1 MKVKRLLVLLF
12 TLSLLIGSAFAIS
25 ASADGDTAPRIASY
39 NISYEGDFKFMVAVP
54 KTQVGETLTFT
65 VSDGNVSKSVT
76 KKVEQLGSDTFAD
89 PTLNGVEMWA
99 IRSDFQIS
107 AKDMAKEYTLTV
119 TSDIDTDN
127 EKTSDAVTYSLAMYL
142 NERLYKNGVI
152 LAEDGTQDAD
162 RRDLYLS
169 TLEYGHNAEYVLY
182 NLDENP
188 DNDVTVFVDELV
200 YSNISGKYQLYQPGT
215 SVTAPNRI
223 LKVSTFSYTDGRW
236 EKGGTVEE
244 LWGKTV
250 TLNEHQIYSTD
261 LNESWKDGKINAAFA
276 TPKLT
281 YFTAGGEAVTNAE
294 VWDGYYTTDNG
305 TSLTDAEGNTYY
317 DKFSLVNSYDGHSNV
332 LRVQNLDP
340 VIYTEDGEGN
350 VVTENGRNNAHI
362 VTPLIPTVATDG
374 VKANDV
380 YVFELDVN
388 IQSENEAEYQLV
400 MRDVS
405 GNAMF
410 NLALAQDGVL
420 RYEEITPGVVVTYE
434 ETKADTELANLI
446 FDKNWHKVRIEIG
459 FGYRYTKVY
468 VDGALE
474 LEYVAGLHNN
484 YDYAKDVEARRAYGS
499 AEIFVANDFTTD
511 IYLDNV
517 QFTKYDAAATH
528 DVWSADSEL
537 SLVSEDAAD
546 AAVFKTL
553 FTAKTLNENDGK
565 TAIVLGNV
573 PTRASSRK
581 ANEILAT
588 GVAEYYDSETE
599 TNVLYNNSIGYV
611 IFAIGNEV
619 AIAYSNEDARDLAFD
634 YFVTNYSVETLN
646 VSDGELASYFNAD
659 ALRGAMYAS
668 YFNTLR
674 DTLVKANVENADA
687 IVNGISNIYGNM
699 YSGEILTWI
708 ASLYDPDIGGFYYS
722 NSARDTVG
730 FYPDLESTSQATAM
744 LERLG
749 IVSAASNN
757 FYFTTEL
764 VGETIHNTMLNWVR
778 GLQSADDG
786 CFYHPQWEGESAS
799 RVGRDIDSAIH
810 LFGRLQERPY
820 YDIPGVTDEKYQGIG
835 APAVATSALTG
846 KLSASGISAV
856 SKVVAVADDTTSSLP
871 TYLQSIGNWA
881 DYLAGLG
888 FNETGRSYPAGNTI
902 SSIHRLV
909 TQADNDYAAA
919 KEAETA
925 PDISAYSQYIP
936 NYLTTTTPYVDYLEN
951 YLNSIQADNGFWEA
965 GTPTWAGLNGL
976 MKISAAYSSYGRTI
990 QKSLA
995 AFNSSLQV
1003 AQSGRSGKESA
1014 CYIFNAWTCLSSML
1028 GLVAKNDTEENFA
1041 TAKASLLAAAPNL
1054 IAISYDVYS
1063 HHALKNED
1071 GEIYGFSYYE
1081 DSPMNYSQSAHVGYS
1096 DVPEADINSTM
1107 LASSSFL
1114 GVLFSTLNYAVDENL
1129 QDGVRAVKLIPL
1141 WNYKTDLDIFVEAWK
1156 AAPKVDKSIPE
1167 PEIIDFND
1175 GEMDNS
1181 IRLTLGSSGNT
1192 SEILAAPDK
1201 TDDLAL
1207 KLHYET
1213 AAEGGSVADDTD
1225 YGYMY
1230 VKFVDQLAEGNTYYY
1245 EMDLFVES
1253 SNTDAL
1259 FMQYLLLDATKTTD
1273 ITAFNLYN
1281 SSAGLRVECSYRHP
1295 GAGTEEATSY
1305 TFDGIPATGGWIRLS
1320 FVTTKTYTDDVLTG
1334 LSTAITVKSGETTR
1348 SHTFNDCYI
1357 LDTETAAEND
1367 ILDVNVGRAWIV
1379 QYKQS
1384 NSYNMWIDNIW
1395 CGKKAPQ

>member
-54 KTQVGETLTFT
+54 KAHVGETLTFT
-65 VSDGNVSKSVT
+65 VSDGKVSKSVT
-76 KKVEQLGSDTFAD
+76 KTVEQLGSDTFAD
-89 PTLNGVEMWA
+89 PTLNGVAMWA

-119 TSDIDTDN
+119 SSDG
-127 EKTSDAVTYSLAMYL
+127 KTSAAVTYSLAMYL

-188 DNDVTVFVDELV
+188 DNDVTVFVDDLV

-276 TPKLT
+276 TPRLT

-305 TSLTDAEGNTYY
+305 TSLTDAKGNTYY

-362 VTPLIPTVATDG
+362 ETPLIPTVATDD

-400 MRDVS
+400 MRDVN

-599 TNVLYNNSIGYV
+599 TNVLYNNSVGYV

-634 YFVTNYSVETLN
+634 YFVTNYSVAALN

-778 GLQSADDG
+778 GLQSAEDG
-786 CFYHPQWEGESAS
+786 CFYHPQWDSAAAS

-820 YDIPGVTDEKYQGIG
+820 YDIPGVTDKNYQGIG

-856 SKVVAVADDTTSSLP
+856 SKIVAVADDTTSSLP

-881 DYLAGLG
+881 TYLAGLG

-976 MKISAAYSSYGRTI
+976 MKISAAYGSYGRTI

-1003 AQSGRSGKESA
+1003 AQTGRLGTESA

-1028 GLVAKNDTEENFA
+1028 RLVRTADAENGTDNFA
-1041 TAKASLLAAAPNL
+1041 TAKTNLLAAAPNL

-1071 GEIYGFSYYE
+1071 GEVYGFSYYE
-1081 DSPMNYSQSAHVGYS
+1081 DSPMNYSQGAHVAHSAY
-1096 DVPEADINSTM
+1096 PEADINSTM
-1107 LASSSFL
+1107 LATSSFL
-1114 GVLFSTLNYAVDENL
+1114 GVLFSTLNYAVDTDIT
-1129 QDGVRAVKLIPL
+1129 DGKSAIKCIPL

-1156 AAPKVDKSIPE
+1156 AAPKVDKTIPE
-1167 PEIIDFND
+1167 PQRIDFND

-1181 IRLTLGSSGNT
+1181 IRLSLGSGGNT
-1192 SEILAAPDK
+1192 AEILAAPDK

-1207 KLHYET
+1207 KVHHEKDSAHAKTYFQ
-1213 AAEGGSVADDTD
+1213 
-1225 YGYMY
+1225 M
-1230 VKFVDQLAEGNTYYY
+1230 VDELNEGNTYNL
-1245 EMDLFVES
+1245 EMDVYIESYEKTSGLMMQFLFINSTDETQLTCFNFYRMGSNLYINTHSGDSGPNASVTVDGGLLNNWFKVRIETTKSYDES
-1253 SNTDAL
+1253 SAL
-1259 FMQYLLLDATKTTD
+1259 VGVTTNIYIDDVVVFTTD
-1273 ITAFNLYN
+1273 KYV
-1281 SSAGLRVECSYRHP
+1281 G
-1295 GAGTEEATSY
+1295 
-1305 TFDGIPATGGWIRLS
+1305 
-1320 FVTTKTYTDDVLTG
+1320 
-1334 LSTAITVKSGETTR
+1334 
-1348 SHTFNDCYI
+1348 
-1357 LDTETAAEND
+1357 
-1367 ILDVNVGRAWIV
+1367 DVNAGRALV
-1379 QYKQS
+1379 LFYKQS
-1384 NSYNMWIDNIW
+1384 SDDVSSDIWIDNIW